1 LLAAS
6 LADEKALSIQ
16 YPSISPCCICKRDL
30 PVCRLLGR
38 DAHRRPVLQLRAGL
52 SHQHVSIRP
61 PRSQQAAG
69 PGGHHPGR
77 CTATHG
83 MASWRQPA
91 PRLLFLFASKG
102 KPVRVRTSML
112 CYLLR
117 RPRPANPAGCFA
129 LRPPP
134 ASHACCVRGCTR
146 IQFNS
151 NRGGV
156 QNQPVR
162 PRPVWIAISLSLC
175 SPLRL
180 PPLSPRRRAVP
191 PRPARPDGD
200 ADPCV
205 LASRTVL
212 CYCPIIQY
220 GLDFPD
226 ADELLATTSNKT
238 MSGYCHLR
246 CGACHQGPCP
256 PTTLLRDQ
264 SELRTS
270 LSSSSSSSTTSSSM
284 VAFNRDGGWFLRAE
298 LSGFRNQ
305 ERECER
311 FLFLRC

>member
-1 LLAAS
+1 M
-6 LADEKALSIQ
+6 
-16 YPSISPCCICKRDL
+16 SPPRTRCA
-30 PVCRLLGR
+30 P
-38 DAHRRPVLQLRAGL
+38 PAGL
-52 SHQHVSIRP
+52 TIACGAQSPTCLHPS
-61 PRSQQAAG
+61 SQ
-69 PGGHHPGR
+69 
-77 CTATHG
+77 
-83 MASWRQPA
+83 
-91 PRLLFLFASKG
+91 
-102 KPVRVRTSML
+102 V
-112 CYLLR
+112 
-117 RPRPANPAGCFA
+117 PAGS
-129 LRPPP
+129 R
-134 ASHACCVRGCTR
+134 TR
-146 IQFNS
+146 RS
-151 NRGGV
+151 S
-156 QNQPVR
+156 
-162 PRPVWIAISLSLC
+162 PRPVYGHAWHGELAAAGTALAVPLREQRQACPCPYVHALLSAPAAKASQPGRLLCFASAARQPCVLRPRLYTHSIQFKPGRRAESARPAAAGMDRDLSLSLC